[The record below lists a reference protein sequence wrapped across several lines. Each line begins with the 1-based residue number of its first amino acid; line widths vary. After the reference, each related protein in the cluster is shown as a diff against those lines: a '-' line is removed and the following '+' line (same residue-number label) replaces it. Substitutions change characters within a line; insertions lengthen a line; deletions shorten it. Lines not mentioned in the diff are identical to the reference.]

1 MTYVYV
7 YVCVCMYIYICVYWQ
22 WCICMYIFLHP
33 VVHIKATRQCMCMC
47 VCVCMFMYVCM
58 CVCVCMFMY
67 VCMCVCVCM
76 FLYMCMGNG
85 VYVCICF
92 LHPVVHIEAS
102 WRGDRVIWWCE
113 SLITVTAWRP
123 PPLAPHT
130 GRGRW
135 LAVME
140 PGWCST
146 GAGWQRLIS
155 GPGGPGSTWGGG
167 EQTQHRQI

>member
-1 MTYVYV
+1 
-7 YVCVCMYIYICVYWQ
+7 
-22 WCICMYIFLHP
+22 
-33 VVHIKATRQCMCMC
+33 
-47 VCVCMFMYVCM
+47 
-58 CVCVCMFMY
+58 
-67 VCMCVCVCM
+67 MCVCVCM

-92 LHPVVHIEAS
+92 LHPVVHIETS

-123 PPLAPHT
+123 PPPLLAPHT
-130 GRGRW
+130 GRGLW

-167 EQTQHRQI
+167 GSRPSTDKYRYSIPLASCPRTNNSFLVYRASTRGVPQPHNHRGTSPHQSQCWFNPGPTSQTVALQ